1 MPNWNNL
8 TSKVIQTVEA
18 DGILGL
24 GKRGG
29 RYLKKRFGA
38 LAKKESEPVFKDVLF
53 IDGCGTVLPHPSRY
67 RVSHQREQLLSYGIT
82 SDQVYFADLDLKQIG
97 WYNVFVF
104 FRCPLNET
112 TEKFVKLA
120 KKYQKTVLYDIDD
133 LVFDTKYTDTIPY
146 VTALEKKEREAYDE
160 NVRAYGQLL
169 DLCQGAVTTT
179 GELSEALKLHVKEVC
194 INRNRASEEMMQIS
208 ETALNQKTEHK
219 EVVRLGYFSG
229 SITHNPDIEM
239 LLPVL
244 LKLMRQYKNLEFASV
259 GELEIP
265 EELKEFA
272 DRIKI
277 LPFVDWKNLPK
288 LISDVD
294 INLAPLEDTIFNRAK
309 SENKWVEASL
319 VQVVTVASNLGAFAD
334 TIENQKTGFL
344 CKDLKEWEETLCALI
359 EQPRLR
365 RKIAMQAYQFCKEA
379 YLTTYTGKTLADFI
393 KAKRTKNVGI
403 LLPALNISGG
413 IMVAMWHAVF
423 LREAGFDV
431 TILSENTTETSCVFE
446 NQNFPVIPLREDAV
460 SGHFDKMIATMWVT
474 VKWLELFSN
483 IDKKYY
489 LVQNYETDF
498 YEKGSPYRAMAN
510 ATYCKNQIQ
519 YVTISKWCKEWLK
532 ERFEKECAYAPNGL
546 DTRVFTPCARDFSG
560 KIRILIEGDCGAW
573 HKNVDESFQIVEK
586 LDREK
591 FEIWYLSY
599 NSEPKEWYKPDRFL
613 HKVPFQTVSEV
624 YKQCHI
630 LVKSSILESFSYPP
644 LEMMAT
650 GGLAVVRPNSGNKEY
665 LRDGENC
672 LLYEPENISE
682 AVEKIM
688 ELAENETL
696 RRHLTE
702 GGLKTARQREWETV
716 KQQILNLYLEA
727 GE

>member
-244 LKLMRQYKNLEFASV
+244 LKLMRQYKNLEFVSV

-379 YLTTYTGKTLADFI
+379 YLTTYTGKTLVDFI

-546 DTRVFTPCARDFSG
+546 DTRVFTSCARDFSG

-613 HKVPFQTVSEV
+613 HKVPFQKVSEV

-696 RRHLTE
+696 RKHLTE

>member
-1 MPNWNNL
+1 
-8 TSKVIQTVEA
+8 
-18 DGILGL
+18 
-24 GKRGG
+24 
-29 RYLKKRFGA
+29 
-38 LAKKESEPVFKDVLF
+38 
-53 IDGCGTVLPHPSRY
+53 
-67 RVSHQREQLLSYGIT
+67 
-82 SDQVYFADLDLKQIG
+82 
-97 WYNVFVF
+97 
-104 FRCPLNET
+104 
-112 TEKFVKLA
+112 
-120 KKYQKTVLYDIDD
+120 
-133 LVFDTKYTDTIPY
+133 
-146 VTALEKKEREAYDE
+146 
-160 NVRAYGQLL
+160 
-169 DLCQGAVTTT
+169 
-179 GELSEALKLHVKEVC
+179 
-194 INRNRASEEMMQIS
+194 MQIS

-244 LKLMRQYKNLEFASV
+244 LKLMRQYKNLEFVSV

-446 NQNFPVIPLREDAV
+446 NQNFPVIPLRENAV

-650 GGLAVVRPNSGNKEY
+650 GGLAVVRPNGGNKEY

>member
-244 LKLMRQYKNLEFASV
+244 LKLMRQYKNLEFVSV

-379 YLTTYTGKTLADFI
+379 YLTTYTGKTLVDFI

-546 DTRVFTPCARDFSG
+546 DTRVFTPCARHFSG

-613 HKVPFQTVSEV
+613 HKVPFQKVSEV

-696 RRHLTE
+696 RKHLTE

>member
-244 LKLMRQYKNLEFASV
+244 LKLMRQYKNLEFVSV

-359 EQPRLR
+359 EQPKLR
-365 RKIAMQAYQFCKEA
+365 KKTAMQAYQFCKEA
-379 YLTTYTGKTLADFI
+379 YLTTYTGKTLVDFI

-483 IDKKYY
+483 IGKKYY

-546 DTRVFTPCARDFSG
+546 DTRFFTPCARDFSG

-613 HKVPFQTVSEV
+613 HKVPFQKVSEV

-696 RRHLTE
+696 RKHLTE

>member
-244 LKLMRQYKNLEFASV
+244 LKLMRQYKNLEFVSV

-359 EQPRLR
+359 EQPKLR
-365 RKIAMQAYQFCKEA
+365 KKTAMQAYQFCKEA
-379 YLTTYTGKTLADFI
+379 YLTTYTGKTLVDFI

-546 DTRVFTPCARDFSG
+546 FVSRQD
-560 KIRILIEGDCGAW
+560 IL
-573 HKNVDESFQIVEK
+573 
-586 LDREK
+586 
-591 FEIWYLSY
+591 
-599 NSEPKEWYKPDRFL
+599 
-613 HKVPFQTVSEV
+613 
-624 YKQCHI
+624 
-630 LVKSSILESFSYPP
+630 
-644 LEMMAT
+644 
-650 GGLAVVRPNSGNKEY
+650 
-665 LRDGENC
+665 
-672 LLYEPENISE
+672 
-682 AVEKIM
+682 
-688 ELAENETL
+688 
-696 RRHLTE
+696 
-702 GGLKTARQREWETV
+702 
-716 KQQILNLYLEA
+716 
-727 GE
+727 

>member
-244 LKLMRQYKNLEFASV
+244 LKLMRQYKNLEFVSV

-359 EQPRLR
+359 EQPKLR
-365 RKIAMQAYQFCKEA
+365 KKTAMQAYQFCKEA
-379 YLTTYTGKTLADFI
+379 YLTTYTGKTLVDFI

-546 DTRVFTPCARDFSG
+546 DTRFFTPCARDFSG

-613 HKVPFQTVSEV
+613 HKVPFQKVSEV

-696 RRHLTE
+696 RKHLTE

>member
-244 LKLMRQYKNLEFASV
+244 LKLMRQYKNLEFVSV

-379 YLTTYTGKTLADFI
+379 YLTTYTGKTLVDFI

-546 DTRVFTPCARDFSG
+546 DTRFFTPCARDFSG

-613 HKVPFQTVSEV
+613 HKVPFQKVSEV

-696 RRHLTE
+696 RKHLTE

>member
-1 MPNWNNL
+1 MDGGAIVNL
-8 TSKVIQTVEA
+8 GDATI
-18 DGILGL
+18 
-24 GKRGG
+24 
-29 RYLKKRFGA
+29 
-38 LAKKESEPVFKDVLF
+38 
-53 IDGCGTVLPHPSRY
+53 
-67 RVSHQREQLLSYGIT
+67 HQ
-82 SDQVYFADLDLKQIG
+82 
-97 WYNVFVF
+97 
-104 FRCPLNET
+104 
-112 TEKFVKLA
+112 
-120 KKYQKTVLYDIDD
+120 
-133 LVFDTKYTDTIPY
+133 
-146 VTALEKKEREAYDE
+146 
-160 NVRAYGQLL
+160 
-169 DLCQGAVTTT
+169 VTTT
-179 GELSEALKLHVKEVC
+179 GRGDHSRGGGEVFLGDAGFIHIGFIHGNQVEPITTEIKRSHVGNAVVGAELLVNGANDDTGVAVQLLLDLFVLQEGVCGVNADENVSSREAARGQHTGHCAAVAQDVARCFTPLGGYSVGVVTGAVIKLHVPHLALGLIVNIVLHGAGVVDHGLRAHPLLTPDDALLHVGHVVQNQPSGTLCRGAGGVKSLTESALLQVVC
-194 INRNRASEEMMQIS
+194 GERPGRGDAGGLVLVNFIAAALHGNVACTVRDESRH
-208 ETALNQKTEHK
+208 TAVTLAVLGQHLVAVEN
-219 EVVRLGYFSG
+219 VVLAGR
-229 SITHNPDIEM
+229 
-239 LLPVL
+239 
-244 LKLMRQYKNLEFASV
+244 
-259 GELEIP
+259 EIP
-265 EELKEFA
+265 ITEECLLRDDFVHDSDQGVGVE
-272 DRIKI
+272 KI
-277 LPFVDWKNLPK
+277 DSSRHIFSSLVRGRG
-288 LISDVD
+288 S
-294 INLAPLEDTIFNRAK
+294 LEDDAAHAQIVLVGLADGIRVRSGHFVG
-309 SENKWVEASL
+309 VEAAGNIHGYIL
-319 VQVVTVASNLGAFAD
+319 ILGGANLD
-334 TIENQKTGFL
+334 IIT
-344 CKDLKEWEETLCALI
+344 
-359 EQPRLR
+359 
-365 RKIAMQAYQFCKEA
+365 
-379 YLTTYTGKTLADFI
+379 
-393 KAKRTKNVGI
+393 
-403 LLPALNISGG
+403 
-413 IMVAMWHAVF
+413 
-423 LREAGFDV
+423 
-431 TILSENTTETSCVFE
+431 
-446 NQNFPVIPLREDAV
+446 EDAV

-613 HKVPFQTVSEV
+613 HKVPFQKVSEV

-696 RRHLTE
+696 RKHLTE